1 MLTSAQG
8 HELSV
13 AILMD
18 DLASAKEISVALRN
32 QGVFAHHY
40 QQLDEFWA
48 ASNIQTPDL
57 LFVDVTK
64 LAQGSIQLKHHP
76 KVTDGSLAFVLF
88 SKDSTKI
95 LLNSTLSLKPFGYLH
110 RDATLANQVEG
121 IILKRSRGL
130 AWERESKEMDSR
142 LQRLQARSQR
152 MLTERSQ
159 AEEFKAHFEFIK
171 NISNEIEEAGKKN
184 EFLSS
189 LASKLDDWDL
199 IESYGFYELNANSQ
213 KLVSPQ
219 FSKKKFHPFP
229 SLWLG
234 EPNQQ
239 GIKFFAEEMA
249 LQVALDLFENRPQV
263 LRIFGGRELP
273 ELLVYV
279 TSKIS
284 KEDNF
289 PWSLFEFMI
298 SSALRKLQ
306 IQNDSPKQIGQFLN
320 SWEGLDLL
328 DRIQFDAGQDVEM
341 RVIGM
346 SLLPLCEVIKKRVN
360 NKFYWSNFY
369 NELVQQF
376 STLLQK
382 NTKISNQGPWQILI
396 YVRRENIEMEFNV
409 LQMIIKNLS
418 VWKFFE
424 DDSQVLTENLNPQL
438 KLLPASSAHYLRSF
452 EKEIQDSIFASETK
466 LTQFNSKKMSKTLV

>member
-1 MLTSAQG
+1 MVASAQG

-18 DLASAKEISVALRN
+18 DLASAKEISGALRN
-32 QGVFAHHY
+32 QAIFAHHY

-48 ASNIQTPDL
+48 ATNIQIPDL

-64 LAQGSIQLKHHP
+64 LAQGTIQFKNHP
-76 KVTDGSLAFVLF
+76 RVIDGSLAFVLF
-88 SKDSTKI
+88 SKDTTKI

-110 RDATLANQVEG
+110 RDTTLANQIEG
-121 IILKRSRGL
+121 IVLKRSREL
-130 AWERESKEMDSR
+130 SWQKESMEMESR
-142 LQRLQARSQR
+142 LQRLQSRSQR
-152 MLTERSQ
+152 MLSERSQ

-171 NISNEIEEAGKKN
+171 NISIEIEESGKNN
-184 EFLSS
+184 EFLNS
-189 LASKLDDWDL
+189 LASKLEAWDL
-199 IESYGFYELNANSQ
+199 IESYGFYELNANAQ

-234 EPNQQ
+234 EPNQT

-249 LQVALDLFENRPQV
+249 LQVALDLFENQPKV
-263 LRIFGGRELP
+263 LKIFGGKELP
-273 ELLVYV
+273 ELLVYI
-279 TSKIS
+279 SLKNS
-284 KEDNF
+284 KEDVF

-298 SSALRKLQ
+298 SSAFRKIQ
-306 IQNDSPKQIGQFLN
+306 IQNELPSEVGQFLN

-328 DRIQFDAGQDVEM
+328 DKIQYDSGQDVEM

-346 SLLPLCEVIKKRVN
+346 SLLPLCEIIKKRVN
-360 NKFYWSNFY
+360 NKFYWTNFY
-369 NELVQQF
+369 HELARQF

-382 NTKISNQGPWQILI
+382 STKISNQGPWHILI

-409 LQMIIKNLS
+409 LQMILKNLS
-418 VWKFFE
+418 IWKFFE
-424 DDSQVLTENLNPQL
+424 DDSQVLTEDLTPQL
-438 KLLPASSAHYLRSF
+438 KLLPASSAHYLRTF
-452 EKEIQDSIFASETK
+452 EKDLQENIFASETK
-466 LTQFNSKKMSKTLV
+466 ITQFNLKKVSKTLV